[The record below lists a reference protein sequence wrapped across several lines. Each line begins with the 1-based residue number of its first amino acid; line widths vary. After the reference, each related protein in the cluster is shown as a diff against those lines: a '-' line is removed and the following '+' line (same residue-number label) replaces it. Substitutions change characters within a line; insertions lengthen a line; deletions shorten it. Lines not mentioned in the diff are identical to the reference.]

1 MNNLDE
7 KLKKT
12 PENETVLQ
20 VATELVDNFDNL
32 SDKFDDLEKF
42 LSVQFKPAQE
52 GIEYNNAKYFR
63 LEAKFFDVR
72 SDIANMRADLKEFT
86 QTIRKKEFV

>member
-7 KLKKT
+7 TLKRT
-12 PENETVLQ
+12 PENEAVSQ
-20 VATELVDNFDNL
+20 SAAELADKFDNL

-42 LSVQFKPAQE
+42 LSVQFKPVQE
-52 GIEYNNAKYFR
+52 GIEYTSAKYHR

-72 SDIANMRADLKEFT
+72 SDVSNMRADIKELI
-86 QTIRKKEFV
+86 QAIRKKEFV